1 MVVPV
6 VFILMLPIA
15 FAASVKNDDH
25 VDNSFSFTYDAET
38 DDMVVAT
45 SSKRFSF
52 DDDVDFSVSVAETND
67 ATTPLVGRVRFGLLA
82 KRGVRYTG
90 TITFRLVDATGNV
103 AYETTEPVSFTL
115 RPRKGQ
121 RVETVTFP
129 FDVASGDYTVDVS
142 FSR

>member
-1 MVVPV
+1 
-6 VFILMLPIA
+6 MLPIA

-25 VDNSFSFTYDAET
+25 VDNSFSFTYNAEV
-38 DDMVVAT
+38 DEMVVAT

-52 DDDVDFSVSVAETND
+52 DDDVDFSVSVAETGD
-67 ATTPLVGRVRFGLLA
+67 ATNPLVGRVRFGLLA
-82 KRGVRYTG
+82 KRGVRYSG
-90 TITFRLVDATGNV
+90 TITFRVVDPRGN
-103 AYETTEPVSFTL
+103 AAGYETTEPVSFTL

-121 RVETVTFP
+121 RVKTVTFP